1 MEFITVEQVKEI
13 AEHYGYLAV
22 FVGILLENI
31 GIPLPGE
38 TITIVGGFL
47 AGNKELNYW
56 YVLGCAIAGAS
67 IGGTIGYWIGRKG
80 GWALLVK
87 VGKLFRLS
95 EEKLG
100 KLKEDFSENAGKA
113 VFVGRFIAL
122 LRVFASPLAGV
133 AEMPFLKFTAYN
145 LLGASTWASV
155 MVTISFFA
163 GRVLPL
169 EELVT
174 WAAKFAVLALGIVV
188 AWIVI
193 PIWLESRQAEKS

>member
-13 AEHYGYLAV
+13 AQHYGYLAV

-95 EEKLG
+95 EEKLD
-100 KLKEDFSENAGKA
+100 KLKNEFSENAGKA

-145 LLGASTWASV
+145 LLGATTWASI

-163 GRVLPL
+163 GKDLPL

-174 WAAKFAVLALGIVV
+174 WAAKFAVVALGIVV

-193 PIWLESRQAEKS
+193 PIWLESRQGEKS

>member
-1 MEFITVEQVKEI
+1 MEFISVEQVKEI
-13 AEHYGYLAV
+13 AQHYGYLVV

-67 IGGTIGYWIGRKG
+67 LGGTIGYWVGRKG
-80 GWALLVK
+80 GWAMVVK
-87 VGKLFRLS
+87 VSKIFRIS
-95 EEKLG
+95 EEKLA
-100 KLKEDFSENAGKA
+100 KLKDNFTDNAGKA

-122 LRVFASPLAGV
+122 LRIFASPLAGV

-145 LLGASTWASV
+145 LLGAATWASV
-155 MVTISFFA
+155 MVTVSFFA
-163 GRVLPL
+163 GKFLSL

-174 WAAKFAVLALGIVV
+174 WAAKFSVVAFSIVV
-188 AWIVI
+188 ASIAI
-193 PIWLESRQAEKS
+193 PIWLESRTVEKS

>member
-13 AEHYGYLAV
+13 AQQYGYLAV

-95 EEKLG
+95 EEKLV
-100 KLKEDFSENAGKA
+100 KLKDEFSENAGKA

-145 LLGASTWASV
+145 LLGAASWASV

-193 PIWLESRQAEKS
+193 PIWLESRQVEKS

>member
-13 AEHYGYLAV
+13 AQQYGYLAV

-87 VGKLFRLS
+87 GGKLFRLS
-95 EEKLG
+95 EEKLV
-100 KLKEDFSENAGKA
+100 KLKDDFSENAGKA

-145 LLGASTWASV
+145 LLGAASWASV

-193 PIWLESRQAEKS
+193 PIWLESRQVEKS

>member
-13 AEHYGYLAV
+13 AQHYGYLAV

-100 KLKEDFSENAGKA
+100 KLKEDFGENAGKA

-145 LLGASTWASV
+145 LLGAASWASV

-193 PIWLESRQAEKS
+193 PIWLESRQVEKS